1 VSRILLVLAA
11 AIAAAAVVV
20 PSLATGAAT
29 TRPCAAADLSV
40 RQFPTGGSGAG
51 TIEFGVRLRNV
62 SGAACFMKGFPGLGL
77 RNASEARMAGFAA
90 FDRTKTPKRV
100 ALAPGA
106 FAHFI
111 VRYSDIQHAGDPT
124 PCPAPSFLLV
134 TPPNRRVSLELR
146 KHFRICGKGRML
158 VTPVAKGKS

>member
-1 VSRILLVLAA
+1 MSRILFVLAVA
-11 AIAAAAVVV
+11 VAAAAAVV

-29 TRPCAAADLSV
+29 TRQCAAADLSA

-51 TIEFGVRLRNV
+51 TIEFGVRLRNT
-62 SGAACFMKGFPGLGL
+62 SSAACFLKGFPGLGL
-77 RNASEARMAGFAA
+77 RNASEARMRGFAA

-106 FAHFI
+106 FAHFL
-111 VRYSDIQHAGDPT
+111 VRYSDVQSAGDPN

-134 TPPNRRVSLELR
+134 TPPNRRVPLEMR

-158 VTPVAKGKS
+158 VTPVIKGKG